1 MSKGT
6 KDWLLRILLERR
18 THSIEVFL
26 AVQALVTGIWILW
39 PGKSAF
45 SSELLSLIPDALLGA
60 TMVLHGTGS
69 LMALWYGNVGMCRRA
84 ARAST
89 AMWAFLFTVF
99 VFAPPRTLLTMPL
112 VLGLA
117 LASFWVFLRLYLRY
131 PPTGGIGS

>member
-26 AVQALVTGIWILW
+26 AVQALVTGIWVLW

-45 SSELLSLIPDALLGA
+45 SSELLALIPDPLLGT
-60 TMVLHGTGS
+60 TMILIGTAS
-69 LMALWYGNVGMCRRA
+69 AMALWYGNVDMCRRA

-89 AMWAFLFTVF
+89 ALWAFLFTVF
-99 VFAPPRTLLTMPL
+99 LFAPPSTPLTMPL

-117 LASFWVFLRLYLRY
+117 IASFWVFLRLYLRY
-131 PPTGGIGS
+131 PPTGGIDS